1 MRTPNSLVHGP
12 ANLNKKITMISHHN
26 LIANIMQLTLF
37 EQKGRGGPDKRE
49 VVLGVLP
56 HSHIYGVVVI
66 SHLSTYRGD
75 SVVVLPKFSMK
86 EMLESVSRYR
96 ISAFN
101 VVPPIIVAM
110 SKDPNLLQR
119 YDLSSVKT
127 VVSGG
132 APLSED
138 TVRRIHTHYPKWVLR
153 QAYGLTEVAA
163 CACHTSAHDPLAGSS
178 GSIITGV
185 QVKLVNETGREIH
198 ARGQL
203 GEIWIK
209 SPSIIIGYFEDETAN
224 KETFQ
229 QDETGRWLKTG
240 DIGCFQKS
248 PSGNEHIFIVDRIK
262 ELIKV
267 KVSSGLMS

>member
-12 ANLNKKITMISHHN
+12 ANLNKKIAMISHHN
-26 LIANIMQLTLF
+26 LIANIMQLKLF

-163 CACHTSAHDPLAGSS
+163 CACHTSAHDSLAGSS

-185 QVKLVNETGREIH
+185 QVKLVNEKGHEIH

-209 SPSIIIGYFEDETAN
+209 SPSIILGYFEDETAN

-229 QDETGRWLKTG
+229 QDESGRWLKTG
-240 DIGCFQKS
+240 DIGCFQES

-267 KVSSGLMS
+267 KVGSGLLS